1 MTEGLIDLDWWPLKS
16 SICSIPGPVLR
27 LNASQ
32 PRHQLL
38 ILIHYL
44 FCCSHVDCIHQSA
57 FKHWRYGSL
66 YTLCYVYV
74 YRHCK
79 LCFQNVFLSTICLLG
94 YYMNIYN
101 ECGNCAMNSVTGD
114 TIFLTEVY
122 IWSWFPS
129 SCIFE
134 LCDDINVQILTLS
147 WCHLS
152 LRWTSHWIKKES
164 SISISIIMF

>member
-1 MTEGLIDLDWWPLKS
+1 MPVSLVINS
-16 SICSIPGPVLR
+16 SFLFIIYFVVHMWIAFIKVL
-27 LNASQ
+27 LN
-32 PRHQLL
+32 
-38 ILIHYL
+38 IGDMG
-44 FCCSHVDCIHQSA
+44 V
-57 FKHWRYGSL
+57 
-66 YTLCYVYV
+66 YTHCVMYV

-152 LRWTSHWIKKES
+152 LRWTSYWIKKES